1 MHAVLQNRCAPSVP
15 ARGRAFARHA
25 SAERWPAPQGAGEVG
40 LPRLAPARRRWG
52 SPRRKRSKVC
62 QIGYGV
68 IAEVRRACLC
78 LRPSNVVCSRALP
91 ARARRFGAACSP
103 IGTAYLEIALLGL
116 CNERQLIR
124 LWHRGY
130 RRQIEAR
137 ANRSRVISFTKQFRS
152 GFLAVQFGN
161 NSREKNFAQRPVLC
175 LGPSVG
181 ICPCLCGGRCCA
193 GQRAFQ
199 RCSGC
204 HSTADQKKAGPGL
217 GGIVGRPAG
226 SMKGYRYSKALK
238 SSGLVW
244 DEATLDRFLAAPREV
259 VPKRR

>member
-1 MHAVLQNRCAPSVP
+1 MPPGVSLPTLFVRGAFP
-15 ARGRAFARHA
+15 AR
-25 SAERWPAPQGAGEVG
+25 V
-40 LPRLAPARRRWG
+40 
-52 SPRRKRSKVC
+52 
-62 QIGYGV
+62 
-68 IAEVRRACLC
+68 
-78 LRPSNVVCSRALP
+78 
-91 ARARRFGAACSP
+91 RRFGAACSP

-193 GQRAFQ
+193 GAK
-199 RCSGC
+199 GV
-204 HSTADQKKAGPGL
+204 STLLRLSFNRRPEKSRPWPRRYCRTAGRIYEGVPLFESPEVVRIGMGRGNAGPVS
-217 GGIVGRPAG
+217 GG
-226 SMKGYRYSKALK
+226 
-238 SSGLVW
+238 
-244 DEATLDRFLAAPREV
+244 APRGCSENDDDDGRV
-259 VPKRR
+259 QA